1 MADETITLQQYV
13 NAARQ
18 TFLTV
23 ALLPDQNHSLE
34 ITPEGCL
41 FLLTWTKCFTE
52 AFSKGKSWNGDF
64 TLADFK
70 VCRGHVQKHKKPKKF
85 GDEGM
90 KNDME
95 KFVEEIELV
104 FRSRDSR
111 LRFTYPPYFS
121 DFTFRL
127 RNLEI
132 IQNVLSNQYKLLL
145 ETHMCFMPSYERGC
159 FIIGLYRNYQGGDQN
174 DKWETAIKTAVC
186 ASGWKTKVSNV
197 VFFKDIVTKAE
208 EDGRTYGKTNFEA
221 FRFSR
226 DTNNEEEKFPDDS
239 GIELMIPYHLGDF
252 IARIVAKVILDG
264 IDITDE
270 YDLNLAS

>member
-132 IQNVLSNQYKLLL
+132 IQN
-145 ETHMCFMPSYERGC
+145 
-159 FIIGLYRNYQGGDQN
+159 
-174 DKWETAIKTAVC
+174 
-186 ASGWKTKVSNV
+186 
-197 VFFKDIVTKAE
+197 
-208 EDGRTYGKTNFEA
+208 
-221 FRFSR
+221 
-226 DTNNEEEKFPDDS
+226 TNNEEEKFPDDS

>member
-70 VCRGHVQKHKKPKKF
+70 
-85 GDEGM
+85 
-90 KNDME
+90 
-95 KFVEEIELV
+95 
-104 FRSRDSR
+104 
-111 LRFTYPPYFS
+111 
-121 DFTFRL
+121 
-127 RNLEI
+127 
-132 IQNVLSNQYKLLL
+132 
-145 ETHMCFMPSYERGC
+145 
-159 FIIGLYRNYQGGDQN
+159 
-174 DKWETAIKTAVC
+174 
-186 ASGWKTKVSNV
+186 
-197 VFFKDIVTKAE
+197 
-208 EDGRTYGKTNFEA
+208 
-221 FRFSR
+221 
-226 DTNNEEEKFPDDS
+226 TNNEEEKFPDDS